1 MRETDRTSILTYQ
14 RCPREY
20 WYSRHA
26 GGKGLQKKSKGLALS
41 FGSAFH
47 EGSEELLSQNG
58 IEKAVE
64 RAYGFLAE
72 QFAARAVSFDNE
84 TPDDIQKAMEYGQ
97 EEQMALAEG
106 LLRGWWAYEG
116 EAFLENFAVIEV
128 EQEGRAQLADDL
140 VLMFRPDAL
149 VRDKQSGDLY
159 VISWKTCATFQKR
172 NIDQA
177 KHDMQSISEVWGKDQ
192 YRVRAGEDDKAYLE
206 RPIEGVLYKWI
217 VKGQRRKDNWDG
229 LYKQSSHLIY
239 GWKKLGNGG
248 GDEAEWSWAYDFEKE
263 DGSGSSRL
271 GKGWKKVP
279 IWREYPGGVKQWIED
294 LSTNQIF
301 PRHIDALQAIF
312 PQSLPVE
319 RRKDEVESWVRQ
331 TVAQEMRIEESLT
344 KVEFVGNTGASV
356 DSALDRH
363 FPQHTNS
370 CHSYSGCSFIP
381 ICWEN
386 APAEV
391 GELYQIR
398 SANHPEKGDDE

>member
-1 MRETDRTSILTYQ
+1 MQ
-14 RCPREY
+14 
-20 WYSRHA
+20 
-26 GGKGLQKKSKGLALS
+26 

-72 QFAARAVSFDNE
+72 QFAAKAVSFDNE

-106 LLRGWWAYEG
+106 LLRGWFAYEG
-116 EAFLENFAVIEV
+116 ESFLNTFDVVEV
-128 EQEGRAQLADDL
+128 EQEGRVNLSDDL
-140 VLMFRPDAL
+140 VLMYRPDAV
-149 VRDKQSGDLY
+149 VREKSSGDHY
-159 VISWKTCATFQKR
+159 IISWKTASTFSSR
-172 NIDQA
+172 NIKQS
-177 KHDMQSISEVWGKDQ
+177 KVDMQSMSEVFGVVQ
-192 YRVRAGEDDKAYLE
+192 QRGIS
-206 RPIEGVLYKWI
+206 IEGVLYKYAI
-217 VKGQRRKDNWDG
+217 KGQRRKDNWDG
-229 LYKQSSHLIY
+229 LYKQGSHLAY

-248 GDEAEWSWAYDFEKE
+248 GDEAEWSWAYEFEKE

-279 IWREYPGGVKQWIED
+279 IWREYPGGVKQWISD
-294 LSTNQIF
+294 LATNQIF

-319 RRKDEVESWVRQ
+319 RRKDEVESWKRQ
-331 TVAQEMRIEESLT
+331 IVAQEMRIEESLA

-356 DSALDRH
+356 DNALDRH

-381 ICWEN
+381 ICHEGV
-386 APAEV
+386 PAEV

-398 SANHPEKGDDE
+398 SANHPEKEEDD